1 MTNEEIARR
10 IKQARLE
17 RGFTQKDLAKFLN
30 KTPSNISDIER
41 CRVQVSAVD
50 LHTLAKALNK
60 PIEYFFGE
68 QWGDQHIED
77 LIGLMRTQTPE
88 ANQRAIEM
96 MKVMLSIQTLAQDV
110 QASNRELTPEE
121 QRRFIAD
128 LVSFLVQFEQ
138 MRKKVDEFRDELI
151 EGLKTQGIDLA
162 ALLRNPSE

>member
-50 LHTLAKALNK
+50 LHTLAEALNK

-68 QWGDQHIED
+68 QWGDREIED
-77 LIGLMRTQTPE
+77 LVGLMRTQTPE
-88 ANQRAIEM
+88 TNQRAIEM
-96 MKVMLSIQTLAQDV
+96 MRVLLSMQTLAQDI
-110 QASNRELTPEE
+110 QASGRETTVEE
-121 QRRFIAD
+121 QQRFITD
-128 LVSFLVQFEQ
+128 LVSFLVQFEH
-138 MRKKVDEFRDELI
+138 MKKQVDALRAELVDA
-151 EGLKTQGIDLA
+151 LKALGMDLP
-162 ALLRNPSE
+162 ALLGNP